1 MSLVKT
7 REKEPKSNFFS
18 YFYSMKKITITVPD
32 DKAEEVEAFIRQFI
46 QQLNISILKEDEKL
60 KVEEWQRD
68 TVIKDES
75 SEGYIS
81 SDEIEK
87 TSFRRKK

>member
-1 MSLVKT
+1 
-7 REKEPKSNFFS
+7 
-18 YFYSMKKITITVPD
+18 MKKVTVSIPD
-32 DKAEEVEAFIRQFI
+32 DKVKEFESLI

-68 TVIKDES
+68 IVEKDPNS
-75 SEGYIS
+75 SEYLS

-87 TSFRRKK
+87 TSFSREKN

>member
-7 REKEPKSNFFS
+7 REKEPKPNFFS
-18 YFYSMKKITITVPD
+18 YFRIMKKITITVPD

-68 TVIKDES
+68 TVVKDES
-75 SEGYIS
+75 SDGYIS

-87 TSFRRKK
+87 TSFSREK

>member
-1 MSLVKT
+1 MSLVMT

-87 TSFRRKK
+87 TSFSREK

>member
-1 MSLVKT
+1 
-7 REKEPKSNFFS
+7 
-18 YFYSMKKITITVPD
+18 MKKITITVPD
-32 DKAEEVEAFIRQFI
+32 DKAEEVEAFIKQFI

-68 TVIKDES
+68 TVIKDETTD
-75 SEGYIS
+75 GYIS

-87 TSFRRKK
+87 TSFSREK

>member
-1 MSLVKT
+1 
-7 REKEPKSNFFS
+7 
-18 YFYSMKKITITVPD
+18 MKKITITVPD
-32 DKAEEVEAFIRQFI
+32 DKAEEVEAFIKQFI

-68 TVIKDES
+68 TVIKDETTDS
-75 SEGYIS
+75 YIS

-87 TSFRRKK
+87 TSFSREK